1 MSIYTEEALDKLN
14 KKELITILLSLQS
27 KVESANNEIL
37 DQVRQLNQKFSQLE
51 SENSIVKQTNS
62 LLSKRMDNMK
72 RQCWANAQY
81 SRRECLEVVGIPDS
95 VQNNELEDKV
105 LTIFKKIGSEV
116 SPRDIEA
123 CHRLKKGNDRVIV
136 KFSRHKGCEQIM
148 SVKKDL
154 KYLNMQVGLPGNCSI
169 FINTGLCRYYR
180 MLSSKFKRL
189 HDLGKISN
197 FYISSGTI
205 NKKNI

>member
-1 MSIYTEEALDKLN
+1 MRS
-14 KKELITILLSLQS
+14 
-27 KVESANNEIL
+27 VNNEIL
-37 DQVRQLNQKFSQLE
+37 DEERQLNQKFSQLE
-51 SENSIVKQTNS
+51 AENCVVKQANS
-62 LLSKRMDNMK
+62 LLLKRLVDMA

-123 CHRLKKGNDRVIV
+123 FCRLKKDNDRVIV
-136 KFSRHKGCEQIM
+136 KFSRRKDCEEII

-154 KYLNMQVGLPGNCSI
+154 RHLKC
-169 FINTGLCRYYR
+169 
-180 MLSSKFKRL
+180 KRL
-189 HDLGKISN
+189 DYQVIVRFL
-197 FYISSGTI
+197 
-205 NKKNI
+205 

>member
-1 MSIYTEEALDKLN
+1 MSIYYTKEALEKLN

-27 KVESANNEIL
+27 KVESANNEII
-37 DQVRQLNQKFSQLE
+37 DQVRQLNEKFSQLE
-51 SENSIVKQTNS
+51 SENSIVKQANLS
-62 LLSKRMDNMK
+62 LSKRLVNMK

-105 LTIFKKIGSEV
+105 LTILKKIGGEV

-123 CHRLKKGNDRVIV
+123 FHRLKKDNDWVIV
-136 KFSRHKGCEQIM
+136 KFSRRKDGEQIK

-154 KYLNMQVGLPGNCSI
+154 KHLKMQEVGLPGNPSI
-169 FINTGLCRYYR
+169 FINPSLCPYYR
-180 MLSSKFKRL
+180 MLWWKCKRL
-189 HDLGKISN
+189 
-197 FYISSGTI
+197 
-205 NKKNI
+205 

>member
-1 MSIYTEEALDKLN
+1 MSIYTEDVLDKLN

-27 KVESANNEIL
+27 KGKSANNEVI
-37 DQVRQLNQKFSQLE
+37 DQVSQLNQKFSQTK
-51 SENSIVKQTNS
+51 SENSIVKQANS
-62 LLSKRMDNMK
+62 LLLKRLVNME

-123 CHRLKKGNDRVIV
+123 CHRLKKDNDKVIV
-136 KFSRHKGCEQIM
+136 KFSRRKDCEHIM

-154 KYLNMQVGLPGNCSI
+154 KHVKMQKFGLPGNRSI
-169 FINTGLCRYYR
+169 FTNTGLCPYY
-180 MLSSKFKRL
+180 LSLKL
-189 HDLGKISN
+189 I
-197 FYISSGTI
+197 Y
-205 NKKNI
+205 

>member
-27 KVESANNEIL
+27 KVQSANNEIL
-37 DQVRQLNQKFSQLE
+37 DQVCQLNQKFNQLVDME
-51 SENSIVKQTNS
+51 
-62 LLSKRMDNMK
+62 
-72 RQCWANAQY
+72 RQCWANTQY

-169 FINTGLCRYYR
+169 FINTSLCRYYR